1 MQSDTT
7 ANPADARRSALMAAA
22 QAGDRAAYATL
33 LQECVPYIRS
43 VASRRLPPDR
53 IDDAVQ
59 ETLLTIHRAR
69 QTYDPG
75 RSFTAWL
82 HTIADRRA
90 IDVLRRT
97 AREASR
103 EIHAPIH
110 YEQHA
115 DDSADPIHAENRED
129 AAKSRSVTRSR
140 RSPAGQREAVQYLVL
155 QEQSLSAAAE
165 KNGRSEGALK
175 VNLHRAIKALR
186 VKLERNPRRNE
197 CPEPA
202 LSRRIDPRPDGRS
215 CAGEAAACAG
225 MAGAGLAGCGC
236 GTRRCLARGL
246 PTCRRWD
253 GGFRQRRICG
263 LQLPGPL

>member
-7 ANPADARRSALMAAA
+7 VNPADARRSPLMAAA
-22 QAGDRAAYATL
+22 QAGDRAAYAAL

-69 QTYDPG
+69 QTYDPR

-90 IDVLRRT
+90 IDVLRRV
-97 AREASR
+97 ARETSR

-115 DDSADPIHAENRED
+115 DDSADPVHAEDRED
-129 AAKSRSVTRSR
+129 AKFQIGHAVASL
-140 RSPAGQREAVQYLVL
+140 PPGQREAVQYLVM
-155 QEQSLSAAAE
+155 QEQSLTQAA
-165 KNGRSEGALK
+165 KTTGRSEGALK

-186 VKLERNPRRNE
+186 VKLERNP
-197 CPEPA
+197 
-202 LSRRIDPRPDGRS
+202 
-215 CAGEAAACAG
+215 
-225 MAGAGLAGCGC
+225 
-236 GTRRCLARGL
+236 
-246 PTCRRWD
+246 
-253 GGFRQRRICG
+253 
-263 LQLPGPL
+263 

>member
-1 MQSDTT
+1 MV
-7 ANPADARRSALMAAA
+7 AA

-53 IDDAVQ
+53 LDDAVQ

-69 QTYDPG
+69 HTYDPD

-90 IDVLRRT
+90 IDVLRRI
-97 AREASR
+97 ARDASR

-115 DDSADPIHAENRED
+115 DDSADPVRAENRED
-129 AAKSRSVTRSR
+129 AKSQVR
-140 RSPAGQREAVQYLVL
+140 RAVATLPDGQREAVQYLVL
-155 QEQSLSAAAE
+155 QEQSLTQAAKAT
-165 KNGRSEGALK
+165 GRSEGALK

-186 VKLERNPRRNE
+186 VKLERNP
-197 CPEPA
+197 
-202 LSRRIDPRPDGRS
+202 
-215 CAGEAAACAG
+215 
-225 MAGAGLAGCGC
+225 
-236 GTRRCLARGL
+236 
-246 PTCRRWD
+246 
-253 GGFRQRRICG
+253 
-263 LQLPGPL
+263 